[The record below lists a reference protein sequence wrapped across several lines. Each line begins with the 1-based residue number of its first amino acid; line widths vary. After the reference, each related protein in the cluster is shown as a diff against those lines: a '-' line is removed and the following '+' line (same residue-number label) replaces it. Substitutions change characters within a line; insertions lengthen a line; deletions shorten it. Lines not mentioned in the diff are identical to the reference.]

1 MTPAKSILVVGIV
14 AEDEAPTTFLSQEAF
29 ADFEEQTVYEVV
41 IRLQTGKPLPDH
53 LMTTVSTPEELEQ
66 LVQAVEGR
74 GIRLAVMTDERG
86 YPQPQSV
93 EELRSQLASRR
104 SRGDTPNFFPIL

>member
-1 MTPAKSILVVGIV
+1 MPPAQTILVVGIV

-41 IRLQTGKPLPDH
+41 LRLTTGKPLPDR
-53 LMTTVSTPEELEQ
+53 LMTTVRTPEELAQ
-66 LVQAVEGR
+66 LVHAAEGR

-86 YPQPQSV
+86 RPHPQSV
-93 EELRSQLASRR
+93 EELHDQLTRARP
-104 SRGDTPNFFPIL
+104 RGKPPNPFPIL